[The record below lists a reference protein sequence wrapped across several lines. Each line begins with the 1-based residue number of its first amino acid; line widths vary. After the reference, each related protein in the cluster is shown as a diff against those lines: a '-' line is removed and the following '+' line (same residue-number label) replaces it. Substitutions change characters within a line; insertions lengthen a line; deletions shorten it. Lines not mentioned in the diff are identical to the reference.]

1 MILTRFERATL
12 SHCDERRRKYLLR
25 MKSRKE
31 MIQKNRM
38 RTIKKRL
45 SLLRRRL
52 REESKFFFFFSFGAI
67 CRPSRGSQPLAN
79 QSHDDFNS
87 SPPGDSGQVRDF
99 RTGAVGIIFSGRFV
113 SSQPIALFPS
123 YKVGIQSRSLLF
135 LLCLNIVIDLC
146 NYHSSI
152 EA

>member
-52 REESKFFFFFSFGAI
+52 REESKFFFFSFGAI

-87 SPPGDSGQVRDF
+87 WPPGDSGQVRDF

>member
-52 REESKFFFFFSFGAI
+52 REESKFFFFFPLEQFVGLLGGASRWPIRATMISIRGHRATPGKFGI
-67 CRPSRGSQPLAN
+67 
-79 QSHDDFNS
+79 
-87 SPPGDSGQVRDF
+87 
-99 RTGAVGIIFSGRFV
+99 SGR
-113 SSQPIALFPS
+113 A
-123 YKVGIQSRSLLF
+123 QS
-135 LLCLNIVIDLC
+135 
-146 NYHSSI
+146 
-152 EA
+152 E